1 VNVAWAQSS
10 DNNDP
15 QAALDY
21 DVRVN
26 GVRELWV
33 RGVGRASID
42 IVPVG
47 TNLISVTAVDSS
59 GNSSAAATTTFFR
72 KSSCTDEA

>member
-1 VNVAWAQSS
+1 VNVTWAQSS

-15 QAALDY
+15 QAALDF
-21 DVRVN
+21 DLRLN
-26 GVRELWV
+26 GVRDFWV
-33 RGVGRASID
+33 RGAGRASIG

-47 TNLISVTAVDSS
+47 TSVISVTAIDSS
-59 GNSSAAATTTFFR
+59 GNSSAAASTTFFR